1 MNLSVNELVKAI
13 AYNRLWNVKDII
25 TKEFIASEEG
35 RQRLQEFKERTI
47 QDVIFICQSP
57 KREISNTDIDMLVN
71 KVFADALGVEI

>member
-47 QDVIFICQSP
+47 QDVIFICQSQ